1 MLKVS
6 VGHSNDPDSAE
17 AIAEVLEQCQAELAG
32 LRPKAGILFAAID
45 FEYEQLLAAIQA
57 TFPGLALIGTTTNAE
72 LSSVLDFQEDSV
84 SLMLFAGD
92 SIDIGIGL
100 GKDLHQNPELAV
112 QEALDMATANLS
124 TAPKLCITFPE
135 SSQVDG
141 DQVVRALSQQLGM
154 AIPICGGT
162 AADNLTFDRTH
173 QFFNNRVYSNTVPI
187 LLIGGSSIQIS
198 CGVASGWQPIGQ
210 KTTVTKADGVSVYE
224 IGGQRA
230 IEFYRQQLGAT
241 DTFSEYVNYPLVI
254 FPENAEEFYIRSPLT
269 YMEAND
275 SLLFTTSIPEGTV
288 VQMAEAQRE
297 NVLQATATS
306 LEKALAQYEGTNPQA
321 ALLISCA
328 ARRIVLGTQAKK
340 EFQIFREK
348 LPKMIPCCGFYA
360 YGEIS
365 PFVRSEQS
373 YFHNETFVTLL
384 IGEN

>member
-6 VGHSNDPDSAE
+6 VGHSNDPDSAG
-17 AIAEVLEQCQAELAG
+17 AIAEILEQCQTELAG

-45 FEYEQLLAAIQA
+45 FEYEQILAAIQA

-100 GKDLHQNPELAV
+100 GKDLRQNPERAL

-141 DQVVRALSQQLGM
+141 DNVVRVLSQQLGT
-154 AIPICGGT
+154 AIPIFGGT
-162 AADNLTFDRTH
+162 AADNLTFDRTY
-173 QFFNNRVYSNTVPI
+173 QFFNDRVYSNTVPI
-187 LLIGGSSIQIS
+187 LLIGGSLQLSF
-198 CGVASGWQPIGQ
+198 GVASGWQPIGR
-210 KTTVTKADGVSVYE
+210 KTIVTKADGVSIYE

-230 IEFYRQQLGAT
+230 IEFYRQQLGVM
-241 DTFSEYVNYPLVI
+241 DTFNEYVNYPLVI
-254 FPENAEEFYIRSPLT
+254 FPENEEEFYIRSPLT
-269 YMEAND
+269 YVEATD

-288 VQMAEAQRE
+288 VQMAEAQRQS
-297 NVLQATATS
+297 VLQATATS
-306 LEKALAQYEGTNPQA
+306 LEKALAQYEGTDPQA
-321 ALLISCA
+321 ALLVSCA
-328 ARRIVLGTQAKK
+328 ARRIVLGTQAKQ

-384 IGEN
+384 IGES

>member
-6 VGHSNDPDSAE
+6 VGHSNDPDSAA
-17 AIAEVLEQCQAELAG
+17 AIAEILEQCQAELAG
-32 LRPKAGILFAAID
+32 LAPKAGILFAAID
-45 FEYEQLLAAIQA
+45 FEYEQILAAIQA

-100 GKDLHQNPELAV
+100 GKDLRQNPELAL
-112 QEALDMATANLS
+112 QEAIDMATANLS
-124 TAPKLCITFPE
+124 TTPKLCITFPE

-141 DQVVRALSQQLGM
+141 DNVVRVLSQQLGA
-154 AIPICGGT
+154 AIPIFGGT

-173 QFFNNRVYSNTVPI
+173 QFFNDRVYSNAIPI
-187 LLIGGSSIQIS
+187 LLIGGAVQLSF
-198 CGVASGWQPIGQ
+198 GVASGWQPIGQ
-210 KTTVTKADGVSVYE
+210 KTVVTKADGVSIYE

-254 FPENAEEFYIRSPLT
+254 FTENAEEFYIRSPLT
-269 YMEAND
+269 YVEATD

-288 VQMAEAQRE
+288 VQMAETQRE

-306 LEKALAQYEGTNPQA
+306 LEKALAQYRGTTPQA
-321 ALLISCA
+321 ALLVSCA
-328 ARRIVLGTQAKK
+328 ARRIVLGTQSKQ
-340 EFQIFREK
+340 EFQIFRDK
-348 LPKMIPCCGFYA
+348 LPNMIPCCGFYS

-365 PFVRSEQS
+365 PFVRSEQN